1 MTSSLRLF
9 PASYFLI
16 SRPSVVFLSTLS
28 SSFPSLPP
36 PFPSGDAKGDQRGV
50 VSAPLSLRD
59 SGLKATAGVNSDGN
73 MSLTCRGSWPQRSHW
88 PVRQGYRWPQEG
100 GRAQGGAEAPRG
112 RARAGSGGGCLRPR
126 MRTQCLG

>member
-36 PFPSGDAKGDQRGV
+36 PFPSGGAKGDQRGV

-73 MSLTCRGSWPQRSHW
+73 MSLTWFLAPEMALASEARVQVAPGGGQGSGRGR
-88 PVRQGYRWPQEG
+88 GAAGEG
-100 GRAQGGAEAPRG
+100 QGGLRG
-112 RARAGSGGGCLRPR
+112 RVLK
-126 MRTQCLG
+126 T